1 LLALVAVAAGCGD
14 DDVDTT
20 TLAEWRAEADG
31 VCADNDEALAAIGT
45 PDFDLDSDDLDAVEL
60 NEAAEYLD
68 AVTALQQATIDAL
81 ERIPPPEE
89 RSTDVDDLLEMVQ
102 QGIDDFGRAA
112 DAARAGDV
120 DEYRQFL
127 ASGRDEN
134 GDAAQASGEL
144 GLRDCGRPDR

>member
-1 LLALVAVAAGCGD
+1 V
-14 DDVDTT
+14 
-20 TLAEWRAEADG
+20 EADG
-31 VCADNDEALAAIGT
+31 VCADNDEALTAIGT
-45 PDFDLDSDDLDAVEL
+45 PDFDLDSDALDDGEL
-60 NEAAEYLD
+60 SEAAEYLD
-68 AVTALQQATIDAL
+68 AVSALQQATIDAL

-89 RSTDVDDLLEMVQ
+89 RATDVDDLLGTVQ

-112 DAARAGDV
+112 EAARAGAV